1 MKATREQQLKLLEL
15 QQVETQI
22 NQLNHRAKN
31 LPETK
36 EVESLRTALP
46 IAENE
51 LIKRKTA
58 VADLQ
63 LLVKRADSDVEQ
75 VRLRIE
81 RDSALIDGGS
91 LSAKDLVN
99 MQHELETLK
108 RRQATLEDE
117 ELEVMAQVE
126 AADKLVAEQAAE
138 FDSLTAQLAATSSI
152 AEAILIEI
160 QAEKSERQA
169 VADLMRNEL
178 DPELLKLYD
187 KIKIDHAG
195 VGAAALIGKTC
206 SGCQIEISATDLAA
220 INSAS
225 EDEVVRCDECRRILI
240 R

>member
-117 ELEVMAQVE
+117 ELEVMSQVE

-169 VADLMRNEL
+169 VADQMRNEL

-225 EDEVVRCDECRRILI
+225 EDEVLRCDECRRILI